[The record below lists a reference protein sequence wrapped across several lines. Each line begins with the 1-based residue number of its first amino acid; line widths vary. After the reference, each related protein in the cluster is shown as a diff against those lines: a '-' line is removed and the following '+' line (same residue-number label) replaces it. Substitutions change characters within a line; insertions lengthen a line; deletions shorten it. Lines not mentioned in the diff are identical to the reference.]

1 MAGCR
6 PLPTDELARLVAA
19 GRGLWPSRDRVF
31 ILLGCAT
38 GFRCSELLS
47 LRRMDVLDGGGRVR
61 SILTVARRNMKKK
74 VAARSVPLTE
84 LTRKMLQDW
93 LLELER
99 AGFLLKID
107 PLFPKR
113 GAAPVVEAGRIEAV
127 ETLTRVSAWKMI
139 RRRARAAG
147 IAEAHT
153 GTHSLRKT
161 FTAEVYGAWLARL
174 AKGERVDPLRQTQ
187 EALGHKEITS
197 TTAYL
202 ASVTVED
209 RAASFHAASR
219 ALESCFPLL
228 KTGEH
233 FGETFPS
240 ASKDD
245 ERRRVTTKRIELG
258 GS

>member
-6 PLPTDELARLVAA
+6 PLGADELARLVAA
-19 GRGLWPSRDRVF
+19 GRGLWPSRDWAF

-47 LRRMDVLDGGGRVR
+47 LRRVDVLDGGGRVR
-61 SILTVARRNMKKK
+61 SILTVARRHMKKK
-74 VAARSVPLTE
+74 VASRSVPLTE
-84 LTRKMLQDW
+84 PTREMLQGW

-113 GAAPVVEAGRIEAV
+113 GAAPVVEAGRIAAV
-127 ETLTRVSAWKMI
+127 EALTRVSAWKMV

-153 GTHSLRKT
+153 GTHSMRKT
-161 FTAEVYGAWLARL
+161 FTAAVYGAWLDRL
-174 AKGERVDPLRQTQ
+174 AKGERVDVLRQTQ
-187 EALGHKEITS
+187 EALGHKNIQS
-197 TTAYL
+197 TIAYL
-202 ASVTVED
+202 ATVTVED
-209 RAASFHAASR
+209 RASSFHAASR
-219 ALESCFPLL
+219 ALESCFQWH

-233 FGETFPS
+233 FGETFPPGAKVHES
-240 ASKDD
+240 P
-245 ERRRVTTKRIELG
+245 
-258 GS
+258 

>member
-6 PLPTDELARLVAA
+6 PLDVDELARLVGA
-19 GRGLWPSRDRVF
+19 GRGFWAARDRAF

-47 LRRMDVLDGGGRVR
+47 LRRVDVLDGSGKVR
-61 SILTVARRNMKKK
+61 PVLTVARKHMKKK
-74 VAARSVPLTE
+74 VQARSVPLTE
-84 LTRKMLQDW
+84 TTRTMLQGW
-93 LLELER
+93 LADQER
-99 AGFLLKID
+99 AGYLLKID

-113 GAAPVVEAGRIEAV
+113 GAAPVEVGGRIVAMEAM
-127 ETLTRVSAWKMI
+127 TRVSAWKMV

-147 IAEAHT
+147 VAEAHA
-153 GTHSLRKT
+153 GTHSMRKT
-161 FTAEVYGAWLARL
+161 FTAAVYGNWLGRL

-187 EALGHKEITS
+187 EALGHKNIQS
-197 TTAYL
+197 TIAYL

-209 RAASFHAASR
+209 RASSFHAASQ
-219 ALESCFPLL
+219 ALESCFQGD

-240 ASKDD
+240 GAKDD
-245 ERRRVTTKRIELG
+245 E
-258 GS
+258 